1 MIGWKRR
8 KEKKMTR
15 KIKPCTLKIGYPNG
29 NIIEL
34 NLKDSPIFIDGW
46 MLVETVEGKKMAF
59 SNTQVAMAEMIEED
73 RT

>member
-1 MIGWKRR
+1 
-8 KEKKMTR
+8 MTR

-46 MLVETVEGKKMAF
+46 MDGGGDIGREKDGF
-59 SNTQVAMAEMIEED
+59 
-73 RT
+73 

>member
-1 MIGWKRR
+1 
-8 KEKKMTR
+8 MTR

-46 MLVETVEGKKMAF
+46 MLVETAEGKKMAF